1 MLRGASAA
9 RPSAAFRSG
18 LAVRPVRAVLS
29 VRVHRPSS
37 GLGCVAVSGRSGSRP
52 GGAPAPSARLFLS
65 IRYQGGIPSI
75 LFPAIDLI
83 DGKVVRLERGDR
95 SRMTVY
101 SDDPVAMA
109 RSFADA
115 GARWVHVVDLSAA
128 FGEDGPARAANLR
141 AIRAIC
147 GIEGLSVDAGGGVR
161 SLARID
167 ELAAAGAARIALG
180 TVLVTEP
187 GFAEVAARGFGELLV
202 ADIAA
207 REGQVKV
214 NGWRDGVQR
223 EALDLVAEL
232 AALGFKRLV
241 FTDIARDG
249 MQTGID
255 VDAYRAIART
265 AGFPV
270 VASGGISTLD
280 DIAGSRPPATASSR
294 APSPAAR
301 STRGPS
307 RWRTRWRRRKGGG
320 SPCSRNASSLA
331 WTCATAAW

>member
-1 MLRGASAA
+1 M
-9 RPSAAFRSG
+9 
-18 LAVRPVRAVLS
+18 
-29 VRVHRPSS
+29 
-37 GLGCVAVSGRSGSRP
+37 
-52 GGAPAPSARLFLS
+52 
-65 IRYQGGIPSI
+65 I

-101 SDDPVAMA
+101 SDDPVAVA

-128 FGEDGPARAANLR
+128 FGEDEPARAANLR

-207 REGQVKV
+207 REGLVKV

-232 AALGFKRLV
+232 AALGFKHLV

-255 VDAYRAIART
+255 VGAYRAIART
-265 AGFPV
+265 AGLPV

-280 DIAGSRPPATASSR
+280 DIRRLAAAGNGVIEGAITGR
-294 APSPAAR
+294 ALYEGSFALEDALAAAEG
-301 STRGPS
+301 RG
-307 RWRTRWRRRKGGG
+307 
-320 SPCSRNASSLA
+320 
-331 WTCATAAW
+331 

>member
-1 MLRGASAA
+1 M
-9 RPSAAFRSG
+9 
-18 LAVRPVRAVLS
+18 
-29 VRVHRPSS
+29 
-37 GLGCVAVSGRSGSRP
+37 
-52 GGAPAPSARLFLS
+52 
-65 IRYQGGIPSI
+65 I

-232 AALGFKRLV
+232 AALGFKHLV

-265 AGFPV
+265 AGFSV

-280 DIAGSRPPATASSR
+280 DIRRLAAAGDGVIEGAITGR
-294 APSPAAR
+294 ALYEGSFALEDALAAAEG
-301 STRGPS
+301 RG
-307 RWRTRWRRRKGGG
+307 
-320 SPCSRNASSLA
+320 
-331 WTCATAAW
+331 